1 MKTILLTGGSRGI
14 GRAIVEHAVKKN
26 YFVIFTSSKEQKK

>member
-14 GRAIVEHAVKKN
+14 GRAVVEHAVKKN
-26 YFVIFTSSKEQKK
+26 YFVIFTLTKKQKK